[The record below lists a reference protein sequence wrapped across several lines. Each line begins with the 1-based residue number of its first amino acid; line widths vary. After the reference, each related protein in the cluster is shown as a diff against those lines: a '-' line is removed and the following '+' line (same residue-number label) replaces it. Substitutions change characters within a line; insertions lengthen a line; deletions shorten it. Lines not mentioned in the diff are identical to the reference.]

1 MIKHTEN
8 PIPTDSP
15 AYGRRLVKAI
25 RDAFE
30 HGVYYFNWGA
40 QSDDEAAYGERV
52 SSVQY
57 EPLKNLIT
65 VRTSEG
71 KRRVG
76 PASWNHFMDGHGR
89 DIVVSRS
96 AR

>member
-1 MIKHTEN
+1 MSKQIDN
-8 PIPTDSP
+8 LIPTDS
-15 AYGRRLVKAI
+15 ALYGRRLVKAI
-25 RDAFE
+25 RDASE
-30 HGVYYFNWGA
+30 YGVYYFNWGA

-71 KRRVG
+71 KRHVG

-89 DIVVSRS
+89 DIVASRS